1 MFTTA
6 LLLCGGPSTPTNDM
20 NPHVFV
26 IFGASGDLTRRKL
39 VPAIFQLYKNNSLPD
54 CFALLGVSRTKFSD
68 EEFRQQVTFD
78 NKHLK
83 DNNGEE
89 SELEAFAKKLYYQPI
104 DTNDPAAYRKVK
116 DRLEQL
122 DEACSTEG
130 NYIFYLSTPPS
141 LYETIPEYLSQH
153 DLNSKN
159 GGWKRLVIEKP
170 FGYDSA
176 SAKELNHTLQK
187 YFEEDQIY
195 RIDHYLGKETVQNL
209 LVTRFANGIFEPL
222 WNRNYIQH
230 IQITSAES
238 IGVENRGGYYDE
250 SGALRDMVQNHLLQ
264 IVAHIGMEPPNTFDA
279 KAIRNEKLKLFQS
292 IRPISEDEVPEYV
305 IRGQYI
311 ASEMDG
317 KKVKSYRDEKGVPES
332 SRTETYVG
340 MKFFIDNW
348 RWAGVPFYLRT
359 GKRLPTKVTEVV
371 VTFKSP
377 PHHLFFNVN
386 EIQNAPNQL
395 VIRIQPQEG
404 LALHFGM
411 KVPGAGFRVKT
422 VDMDFHYSD
431 LTNAYV
437 PEAYERLILDCMK
450 GDPTL
455 YAMGDSVEVAWKF
468 VDPIISAWKNNP
480 DITVHGYSSGTWG
493 PEAAEKLIEGDEGWR
508 NPCPEISSAHENYEL

>member
-1 MFTTA
+1 MD
-6 LLLCGGPSTPTNDM
+6 S
-20 NPHVFV
+20 HVFV

-39 VPAIFQLYKNNSLPD
+39 IPSIFQLYKNDSLPD
-54 CFALLGVSRTKFSD
+54 NFALLGVSRTEFTD
-68 EEFRQQVTFD
+68 EEFQKTVTTD

-83 DNNGEE
+83 NKEE
-89 SELEAFAKKLYYQPI
+89 DKKQLEAFAKKLFYQPI
-104 DTNDPAAYRKVK
+104 DTNDPEEYGKVK
-116 DRLEQL
+116 TRLHEL
-122 DEACSTEG
+122 DEKYNTQG

-141 LYETIPEYLSQH
+141 LYETIPEYLHQH
-153 DLNSKN
+153 DLNAKN

-170 FGYDSA
+170 FGYDGKSA
-176 SAKELNHTLQK
+176 RELNQILLQ

-264 IVAHIGMEPPNTFDA
+264 IVAHIGMEPPNTADA

-292 IRPISEDEVPEYV
+292 IRLISEEEVPEYV
-305 IRGQYI
+305 VRGQYI
-311 ASEMDG
+311 AAEMDG
-317 KKVKSYRDEKGVPES
+317 KEVKGYREEKGVPDD

-340 MKFFIDNW
+340 IKFFIDNW

-377 PHHLFFNVN
+377 PHRLFFNVD
-386 EIQNAPNQL
+386 EIQSSPNQL

-411 KVPGAGFRVKT
+411 KVPGAGFHVKT

-455 YAMGDSVEVAWKF
+455 YAMGDSVEAAWKF
-468 VDPIISAWKNNP
+468 IDPIINAWKNNP
-480 DITVHGYSSGTWG
+480 DITVHGYPSGTWG
-493 PEAAEKLIEGDEGWR
+493 PAAAEDLIEGDEGWR
-508 NPCPEISSAHENYEL
+508 NPCEEISNSQENCEL

>member
-1 MFTTA
+1 M
-6 LLLCGGPSTPTNDM
+6 D
-20 NPHVFV
+20 PHIFV

-39 VPAIFQLYKNNSLPD
+39 IPAIFQLYKNNSLPD
-54 CFALLGVSRTKFSD
+54 CFALLGVSRTEFSD
-68 EEFRQQVTFD
+68 EEFRKSVTTD

-83 DNNGEE
+83 DKDQDTEA
-89 SELEAFAKKLYYQPI
+89 LEAFAQKLYYQPI
-104 DTNDPAAYRKVK
+104 DTNEPEEYRKVK
-116 DRLEQL
+116 DRLHEL
-122 DEACSTEG
+122 DAACSTQG
-130 NYIFYLSTPPS
+130 NYIFYLSTPPI
-141 LYETIPEYLSQH
+141 LYETIPEYLSQQ

-170 FGYDSA
+170 FGYDAKSA
-176 SAKELNHTLQK
+176 RELNQILLQ
-187 YFEEDQIY
+187 YFDEDQIY

-209 LVTRFANGIFEPL
+209 LVTRFSNGIFEPL
-222 WNRNYIQH
+222 WNRNYIEH

-264 IVAHIGMEPPNTFDA
+264 IVANIGMEPPNTADA

-292 IRPISEDEVPEYV
+292 IRPITEEEVPEYV
-305 IRGQYI
+305 VRGQYI

-317 KKVKSYRDEKGVPES
+317 KPVESYRDEKGVPAD
-332 SRTETYVG
+332 SRTETYVA

-377 PHHLFFNVN
+377 PHRLFVNVDQ
-386 EIQNAPNQL
+386 IKKTPNQL
-395 VIRIQPQEG
+395 VVRIQPHEG
-404 LALHFGM
+404 LELHFGM

-431 LTNAYV
+431 LTDAYV
-437 PEAYERLILDCMK
+437 PEAYERLILDCMN

-455 YAMGDSVEVAWKF
+455 YAMGDSVEAAWKF
-468 VDPIISAWKNNP
+468 VDPIINAWENNP
-480 DITVHGYSSGTWG
+480 DITVHGYPSGTWG
-493 PEAAEKLIEGDEGWR
+493 PEAAEKLLEGDDTWR
-508 NPCPEISSAHENYEL
+508 NPCEEISNSKENCEL